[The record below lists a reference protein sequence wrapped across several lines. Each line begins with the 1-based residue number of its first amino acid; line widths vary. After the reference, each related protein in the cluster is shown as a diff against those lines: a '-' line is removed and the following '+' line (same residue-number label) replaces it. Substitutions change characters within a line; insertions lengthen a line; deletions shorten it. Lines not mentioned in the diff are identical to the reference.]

1 MVWNALNSVN
11 PDLGYWMSEYYILHK
26 NNEIGGGGRRN
37 LTMKTALYVD
47 RIIHTMVLPYAIKN
61 RGSGERPSPSA
72 TSRMGFLPG
81 RRVPRTKLGK
91 WTAIS
96 RVSNM
101 TV

>member
-47 RIIHTMVLPYAIKN
+47 RIIHTMVLPLCPLKIVAVVNGHHPVPLQEWAFYLDD
-61 RGSGERPSPSA
+61 GSQGQNWGNGRPYRESP
-72 TSRMGFLPG
+72 
-81 RRVPRTKLGK
+81 
-91 WTAIS
+91 I
-96 RVSNM
+96 
-101 TV
+101 